1 MDHIVFRD
9 AYHRTVF
16 ADVVLWHLAE
26 YRRRYEYAVARFPFV
41 PGYHVCEFV
50 RYDHEDPMERP
61 LQVFKTLAEALAVMR
76 VLLAAL
82 PEPTDG

>member
-1 MDHIVFRD
+1 MNSIIYKDSYYRS
-9 AYHRTVF
+9 VF

-26 YRRRYEYAVARFPFV
+26 YRERYTYGVARFPFV
-41 PGYHVCEFV
+41 PGYHVCDFV

-61 LQVFKTLAEALAVMR
+61 LQVFKTLADALAVMR

-82 PEPTDG
+82 PENSND